1 MTGYTKLNLAQD
13 VEDQAPKFGYSPN
26 LEFRMAAKPLE
37 TEQSALSLLRIAPG
51 FRLPFGHS
59 HERQEEIYVLISGT
73 ARLKLD
79 DEVLELGR
87 GTRYGSTPTRRGT
100 SRQGP
105 TGPSEGRCLARV
117 RLPRCLTPDL
127 KAEAWHPFGDA
138 GHHCYSTVTVFARL
152 RGWSTLRPR
161 SRAIR

>member
-1 MTGYTKLNLAQD
+1 MAGYTKRNLAQD

-59 HERQEEIYVLISGT
+59 HQRQEEIYVLVSGS

-79 DEVLELGR
+79 DEVLELGPWDAVR
-87 GTRYGSTPTRRGT
+87 IHPDTTRNLEAGPDGAELLLFAAPNAGSGDVEMT
-100 SRQGP
+100 QG
-105 TGPSEGRCLARV
+105 
-117 RLPRCLTPDL
+117 
-127 KAEAWHPFGDA
+127 WWIDA
-138 GHHCYSTVTVFARL
+138 
-152 RGWSTLRPR
+152 
-161 SRAIR
+161 